1 MCYCG
6 KWIITEYWIFRQD
19 ETGSQRGKLL
29 NFAGFVL
36 SYFFLAILWYR
47 ICNSL
52 LYCQAKLVIICTV
65 ISGNEYIYR
74 GARTYMLILITN
86 SICFSLIFFLGQNYP
101 DGMVLLQCTVL
112 LIGFGVLFYFTALIL
127 FNVLLLLT
135 NIIKCIRNHLKNNTD
150 KISR

>member
-1 MCYCG
+1 
-6 KWIITEYWIFRQD
+6 
-19 ETGSQRGKLL
+19 
-29 NFAGFVL
+29 
-36 SYFFLAILWYR
+36 
-47 ICNSL
+47 
-52 LYCQAKLVIICTV
+52 
-65 ISGNEYIYR
+65 
-74 GARTYMLILITN
+74 MLILITN